1 MKITLWGTRGS
12 LASPGPKTIRY
23 GGNTSCVSVEG
34 SEGSL
39 LVLDSG
45 TGIRQLGLSIPESL
59 RKIHL
64 LLTHLHMDHL
74 QGLPFFAPLRRPGV
88 EVHIW
93 GPPSIRSNLRQRVLR
108 YLSPPLFPVSIRELS
123 DSLFFHELPIDEVE
137 IGEFRV
143 RADLIIHPNPTIG
156 YRINCGKASLA
167 YLPDHEPAL
176 GTKRFPISKEW
187 TSGYRLA
194 EGSDV
199 LIHDAQYF
207 DYEYPLRAGFGH
219 SSLSQ
224 AFEFASLVETQNFI
238 PFHHDPSHDDDLLD
252 KMILHAIREADPAF
266 SVTPGKEGTVL
277 ELPTK

>member
-1 MKITLWGTRGS
+1 MKIKLWGTRGS
-12 LASPGPKTIRY
+12 LASPGPHTVRY

-45 TGIRQLGLSIPESL
+45 TGIRSLGLTIPEET
-59 RKIHL
+59 KKVHL

-93 GPPSIRSNLRQRVLR
+93 GPPSLKADLRQRVLR

-123 DSLFFHELPIDEVE
+123 NNLFFHELPVDNVQ
-137 IGEFRV
+137 IGEFQV

-156 YRINCGKASLA
+156 YRIHCGKASMA

-176 GTKRFPISKEW
+176 GAHKFPVSKEW

-194 EGSDV
+194 EGVDL

-207 DYEYPLRAGFGH
+207 DHEYPLRAGFGH
-219 SSLSQ
+219 SSLGQ
-224 AFEFASLVETQNFI
+224 AFKFAELVQTKNFI

-252 KMILHAIREADPAF
+252 KMLLRSIEDVNPSF
-266 SVTPGKEGTVL
+266 TVTPGKEGTTL
-277 ELPTK
+277 ELPPD